1 MVEAY
6 TRTPHV
12 VRRRVLRAT
21 TPGYRVGVLGVLRRP
36 DGRVLL
42 VDQPYVVGWSL
53 PGGDLTWGESVQ
65 QGLQRELRE
74 ELGLD
79 LSVPAPVT
87 AHQRTAD
94 RWVTF
99 AVLLDITDEQ
109 ADRARAGSPELRAIG
124 WFDLAALPEMDPDA
138 AAPMALVLAGS

>member
-94 RWVTF
+94 R
-99 AVLLDITDEQ
+99 
-109 ADRARAGSPELRAIG
+109 G
-124 WFDLAALPEMDPDA
+124 
-138 AAPMALVLAGS
+138 